1 MKKVCIY
8 FQVHQPYRLR
18 TYRFFDIGLNHNYFD
33 DYANRN
39 YIRRIA
45 ERCYLP
51 ANQLLYELI
60 TKYKGKFKI
69 SFSLSGVFIDQMLEY
84 APDVLESFQRLAK
97 TKQVEFLAETYSH
110 SLVSLKDKVE
120 FQDQIRAHSAKIE
133 ELFNYKPKVFRNTE
147 LVYSNQIGADVFELG
162 YEGVLAEG
170 AKAVLGWRSPNFVYA
185 NPICPKQKVLLR
197 NFKLSDDI
205 AFRFSNQMWD
215 QWPLTAEKYVSWFL
229 AHDSKDEIINIF
241 MDYETIGE
249 HQRAESGI
257 FEFLRYLP
265 EEVLK
270 HPKELE
276 FITPSEAIKQLKPI
290 SPINVEHPTS
300 WADEERDLTAW
311 LGNDLQQDAFNKL
324 YEMQEFINMQQDAE
338 IKKIYRY
345 LQTSD
350 HFYYMSTKW
359 FSDGEVHKYFNPF
372 GSPYEAYINFRNVL
386 NDFMLYTGFTCD
398 IRHDLERLKKV
409 NRRQE
414 EIILEL
420 KHLLSVTEKNKKR
433 AVPKKKSTDT
443 SSIKVDKA
451 EKTVTKSK
459 SKKETTKQK
468 DTQKS
473 TQKASE
479 KSTSKTTQKKINNK
493 GN

>member
-8 FQVHQPYRLR
+8 FQVHQPFRLR

-51 ANQLLYELI
+51 ANQLLYDLL
-60 TKYKGKFKI
+60 TKHKWKFKVA
-69 SFSLSGVFIDQMLEY
+69 FSLSGTFIDQMLEY

-97 TKQVEFLAETYSH
+97 TKKVEFLAETYAH
-110 SLVSLKDKVE
+110 SLASLKDKAE
-120 FQDQIRAHSAKIE
+120 FHAQIRAHTRKIE
-133 ELFNYKPKVFRNTE
+133 ELFGYKPKVFRNTE

-162 YEGVLAEG
+162 FDGVLAEG
-170 AKAVLGWRSPNFVYA
+170 AKHILGWRSPNFVYV
-185 NPICPKQKVLLR
+185 NPVCPKQKVLLR
-197 NFKLSDDI
+197 NYKLSDDI
-205 AFRFSNQMWD
+205 AFRFSNQSWD
-215 QWPLTAEKYVSWFL
+215 QWPLTAEKYVSWL
-229 AHDSKDEIINIF
+229 LNIESKEEIINIF

-249 HQRAESGI
+249 HQRSETGI
-257 FEFLRYLP
+257 FDFLRYLP
-265 EEVLK
+265 SEILK
-270 HPKELE
+270 HPQELE
-276 FITPSEAIKQLKPI
+276 FVTPSEAIRQLQPI
-290 SPINVEHPTS
+290 SPISVDYPTS

-324 YEMQEFINMQQDAE
+324 YEMQEFINNHPDSE

-345 LQTSD
+345 LQASD

-398 IRHDLERLKKV
+398 VRHEVERLTKI

-414 EIILEL
+414 EIIREL
-420 KHLLSVTEKNKKR
+420 KHLLSINTKSTKKKTTTKAVTESIISEPKNEKSTPKKTVKKETPI
-433 AVPKKKSTDT
+433 AAKKTKTPTVKKSTT
-443 SSIKVDKA
+443 IK
-451 EKTVTKSK
+451 KSK
-459 SKKETTKQK
+459 DQ
-468 DTQKS
+468 
-473 TQKASE
+473 
-479 KSTSKTTQKKINNK
+479 
-493 GN
+493 